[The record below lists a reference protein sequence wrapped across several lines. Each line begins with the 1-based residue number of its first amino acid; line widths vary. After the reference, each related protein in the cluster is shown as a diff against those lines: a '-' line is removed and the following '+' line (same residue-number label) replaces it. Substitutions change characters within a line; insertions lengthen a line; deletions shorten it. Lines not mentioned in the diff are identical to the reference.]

1 VENVDAGHD
10 NLGLVHETR
19 KNHIIAHVSFLYP
32 FKSRDRLLDEEAEK
46 LMEAYNESEKD
57 RVPRP
62 SLCDTEVM
70 EVNALDQGEVLE
82 RRRVQNMSGRP
93 EVRFMVKDSEGKST
107 LLDVDGKLPPKRNKR
122 STTRS
127 EDTPMAKRSRSGGTL
142 DYRMHPDRQRSAF
155 GVDVPS
161 LFEDVADGSRGSRD
175 HGEYGHDTTLTA
187 ATASEDPST
196 SAVGTQQYSDTLT
209 AASNTST
216 HASEARAPASR
227 NTFVAASKGM
237 TQSRKSKRLEESAR
251 VAQEKKPC
259 SAT

>member
-1 VENVDAGHD
+1 MDLFNKVE
-10 NLGLVHETR
+10 LR
-19 KNHIIAHVSFLYP
+19 
-32 FKSRDRLLDEEAEK
+32 
-46 LMEAYNESEKD
+46 
-57 RVPRP
+57 
-62 SLCDTEVM
+62 C
-70 EVNALDQGEVLE
+70 
-82 RRRVQNMSGRP
+82 
-93 EVRFMVKDSEGKST
+93 
-107 LLDVDGKLPPKRNKR
+107 DGKLIAIPPDAEGIILLNINSYGGG
-122 STTRS
+122 STLWHDP
-127 EDTPMAKRSRSGGTL
+127 EDTDTDGDENTGFLQVMAL
-142 DYRMHPDRQRSAF
+142 DLRMHPDRQRSAF

-187 ATASEDPST
+187 ARASEDPST

-216 HASEARAPASR
+216 HASEALAPASR

-237 TQSRKSKRLEESAR
+237 TQRRKSNRLEESAR